1 MAGMGQVP
9 SGPRIMSGV
18 SIWIS
23 KRSLPVGRPSAS
35 SSARHASTITAT
47 CSTAETLGSVSTS
60 PSGSPSALIPASRSP
75 PSRTRVLRNRS
86 RVRSPR
92 SRVAAS
98 KHLKRMP
105 ANAGA
110 APVARFRANAATVR
124 AARTASASSSASGR
138 SP

>member
-1 MAGMGQVP
+1 MGHVP
-9 SGPRIMSGV
+9 SGPRIMAGA

-23 KRSLPVGRPSAS
+23 KRSRPAGRPRAS
-35 SSARHASTITAT
+35 SNASHASTITAT
-47 CSTAETLGSVSTS
+47 CSTAETLGRVSTS
-60 PSGSPSALIPASRSP
+60 PSGSPSSLIPASVSP

-92 SRVAAS
+92 ARVAAS

-105 ANAGA
+105 AKAGAGA
-110 APVARFRANAATVR
+110 APLARFRANAATVW